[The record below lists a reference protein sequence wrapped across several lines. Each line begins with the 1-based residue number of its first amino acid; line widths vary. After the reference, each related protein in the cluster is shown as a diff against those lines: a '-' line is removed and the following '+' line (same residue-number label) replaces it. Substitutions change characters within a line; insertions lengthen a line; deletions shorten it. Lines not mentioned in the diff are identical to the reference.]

1 MSLFNELKRR
11 NVFRVGAA
19 YIVAAWLV
27 IQVVETLFPV
37 YGLSNAAIRIVVAI
51 LGVGF
56 IPSLIL
62 SWVFEFTPEG
72 LKKDA
77 DVDSEKSITQTT
89 GRKLDR
95 IILVVL
101 ALALGYFAFDKFV
114 LDPVEDEQ
122 IAQSARQEGLTAA
135 LTKSYGDRSI
145 AVLPFENRSNR
156 EEDQFFTDGIHDD
169 LLTTI
174 AKIGSMK
181 VISRT
186 SVMEYK
192 DTIKKLPQIA
202 QELGVANIL
211 EGGIQRSGDQVRI
224 NVRLIDAATDKRLW
238 GQTYNRELTAENL
251 FAVQSEITRLIADAL
266 QAELSTDEQRRIN
279 ARPTDNLQAYE
290 AYMRGRQLM
299 ATRNAAK
306 LKLATEEF
314 NKATEIDPSFALAW
328 VGVADSLSMSFG
340 VRGARAEDP
349 LPIIEDAVKNALV
362 IDNDLG
368 EAYASLGLMHGKYGR
383 NDEAETAYQ
392 KAIELSPNYATA
404 YQWYSGLVGND
415 PLRTQES
422 IDLMQ
427 KAAKLDPRSE
437 IIGHGLGKV
446 YEKKGLYRLAENQ
459 YIKTIELY
467 PDFES
472 AYFGLAVLYMRNTGQ
487 FDKALASLNKAIAL
501 HPEFLTYKLQR
512 GGIYSQLGD
521 LEAVQENRDNLADSG
536 ASEWILGF
544 SDVHFSFIKEDPIG
558 TRKTINW
565 LMAQKQGSHNF
576 RRRLGSIALAQGDIQ
591 LSREIYL
598 SVEPRW
604 LEPDQWPALMGSDFW
619 GNQTGCIV
627 AWLFLNTGDQELGTA
642 LLQQATAYIE
652 DSLPLVTEHPDQPF
666 PETCYLTAGDTEK
679 ALLSIE
685 TQLTHNHLIDW
696 YIVHQMPMY
705 DQIRHEPRYQAAW
718 AERER
723 RISVQR
729 ENVEKMA
736 ADTQP

>member
-1 MSLFNELKRR
+1 V
-11 NVFRVGAA
+11 VFS
-19 YIVAAWLV
+19 WLL
-27 IQVVETLFPV
+27 IQVTETVFPLFGFDDTPARLV
-37 YGLSNAAIRIVVAI
+37 VIVLAI
-51 LGVGF
+51 GF
-56 IPSLIL
+56 IPSLIF
-62 SWVFEFTPEG
+62 SWVFEITPEG

-77 DVDSEKSITQTT
+77 DVDSEKSLTQTT
-89 GRKLDR
+89 GRTLDR

-101 ALALGYFAFDKFV
+101 ALALAYFAFDKFV

-135 LTKSYGDRSI
+135 LTKSYGDKSI

-186 SVMEYK
+186 SVMEYRG
-192 DTIKKLPQIA
+192 TIKKIPQIA

-211 EGGIQRSGDQVRI
+211 EGGIQRSGNHVRI
-224 NVRLIDAATDKRLW
+224 NVQLIDAVTDEHLW
-238 GQTYNRELTAENL
+238 AEIYDRELTAENL
-251 FAVQSEITRLIADAL
+251 FAVQSEITKMIADAL
-266 QAELSTDEQRRIN
+266 QARLSTNEQLRID
-279 ARPTDNLQAYE
+279 AKPTDNLQAYE

-299 ATRNAAK
+299 ATRNAAN
-306 LKLATEEF
+306 LKLASEEF
-314 NKATEIDPSFALAW
+314 SKATEIDPSFALAW
-328 VGVADSLSMSFG
+328 VGVADSLSLSLG
-340 VRGARAEDP
+340 WRDARAEDL

-368 EAYASLGLMHGKYGR
+368 EAYASLGLMHRKYGR
-383 NDEAETAYQ
+383 NDEAETAFQ

-472 AYFGLAVLYMRNTGQ
+472 AYIGLAVLYMRNTGQ

-501 HPEFLTYKLQR
+501 HPEFLAYYLQR

-521 LEAVQENRDNLADSG
+521 LEAAQENRDKMAGSG
-536 ASEWILGF
+536 ASEWMLGF
-544 SDVHFSFIKEDPIG
+544 SDVHTSFIKEDPTG
-558 TRKTINW
+558 TRETINW
-565 LMAQKQGSHNF
+565 LMAQIQGGYSF
-576 RRRLGSIALAQGDIQ
+576 RLRLGSIALAQGDIQ

-598 SVEPRW
+598 STEPRW

-627 AWLFLNTGDQELGTA
+627 AWLFLNTGDQDLGTA

-666 PETCYLTAGDTEK
+666 PETCYLTAGDTEE

-685 TQLTHNHLIDW
+685 TQLAHNHLIDW

>member
-1 MSLFNELKRR
+1 M
-11 NVFRVGAA
+11 VGA
-19 YIVAAWLV
+19 WLL
-27 IQVVETLFPV
+27 IQVTETIFPLFGFGDTPARLV
-37 YGLSNAAIRIVVAI
+37 VIVLAI
-51 LGVGF
+51 GF
-56 IPSLIL
+56 IPSLIF
-62 SWVFEFTPEG
+62 SWIFEFTPEG

-77 DVDSEKSITQTT
+77 DVHFEQSISRTT

-95 IILVVL
+95 IILLVLVL
-101 ALALGYFAFDKFV
+101 ALTYFAFDKFV

-135 LTKSYGDRSI
+135 LTESDRDRSI
-145 AVLPFENRSNR
+145 AVLPFDNRSNR
-156 EEDQFFTDGIHDD
+156 EDDQFFTDGIHDD

-202 QELGVANIL
+202 KELGVANIL
-211 EGGIQRSGDQVRI
+211 EGGIQRFGSTVRI
-224 NVRLIDAATDKRLW
+224 NVQLIDAVTDEFLW
-238 GQTYNRELTAENL
+238 AEIYDRELTAENL
-251 FAVQSEITRLIADAL
+251 FAVQSEITKKIADAL
-266 QAELSTDEQRRIN
+266 QAELSTDEQLGID

-306 LKLATEEF
+306 MELATEEF
-314 NKATEIDPSFALAW
+314 NKATEIDPMFALAW
-328 VGVADSLSMSFG
+328 VGVADSLSLSISLG
-340 VRGARAEDP
+340 NVRAEDA
-349 LPIIEDAVKNALV
+349 LAIIEDAVKNALT
-362 IDNDLG
+362 IDKNLG
-368 EAYASLGLMHGKYGR
+368 EAYASQAVIHARNGR
-383 NDEAETAYQ
+383 NDEAETAFK

-404 YQWYSGLVGND
+404 YQWYSELIGTD
-415 PLRTQES
+415 PLRVQES

-427 KAAKLDPRSE
+427 EAAKLDPRSE
-437 IIGHGLGKV
+437 TIGHGLGKV

-501 HPEFLTYKLQR
+501 HPEFLVYYMQK

-521 LEAVQENRDNLADSG
+521 LEAAQENRDEMAGSG

-544 SDVHFSFIKEDPIG
+544 HDVHISFIKEDPTG
-558 TRKTINW
+558 TRETINW
-565 LMAQKQGSHNF
+565 LMAQIQGGYSF
-576 RRRLGSIALAQGDIQ
+576 RLRLSSIALAQGDIQ

-598 SVEPRW
+598 STEPRW

-627 AWLFLNTGDQELGTA
+627 AWLFMNTGDQELGTA
-642 LLQQATAYIE
+642 LLQQTTAYIE
-652 DSLPLVTEHPDQPF
+652 DTLPLMTEHPDQPF
-666 PETCYLTAGDTEK
+666 PETCFLTAGDTEK

-685 TQLTHNHLIDW
+685 TQLSHNHLIDW
-696 YIVHQMPMY
+696 YIVHKMPMY
-705 DQIRHEPRYQAAW
+705 DSIRDGPRYQAAW

-723 RISVQR
+723 RISIQR
-729 ENVEKMA
+729 ENIEKMA
-736 ADTQP
+736 AETQP

>member
-1 MSLFNELKRR
+1 M
-11 NVFRVGAA
+11 VGA
-19 YIVAAWLV
+19 WLL
-27 IQVVETLFPV
+27 IQVTETIFPLFGFGDTPARLV
-37 YGLSNAAIRIVVAI
+37 VIVLSI
-51 LGVGF
+51 GF

-62 SWVFEFTPEG
+62 SWVFEITPEG

-77 DVDSEKSITQTT
+77 DVDSEKSLTQST

-101 ALALGYFAFDKFV
+101 VLALGYFAFDKFV
-114 LDPVEDEQ
+114 LDPIEDEQ
-122 IAQSARQEGLTAA
+122 IAQSARQEGVTAA

-202 QELGVANIL
+202 KELGVANIL
-211 EGGIQRSGDQVRI
+211 EGGIQRSGNQVRI
-224 NVRLIDAATDKRLW
+224 NVQLIDAVTDEHLW
-238 GQTYNRELTAENL
+238 AEIYDRELTAENL
-251 FAVQSEITRLIADAL
+251 FAVQSEITRMIADAL
-266 QAELSTDEQRRIN
+266 QAELSTDEQLRID
-279 ARPTDNLQAYE
+279 AKPTDNLQAYE

-299 ATRNAAK
+299 ATRNAAN
-306 LKLATEEF
+306 LKLASEEF
-314 NKATEIDPSFALAW
+314 SKATEIDPSFALAW
-328 VGVADSLSMSFG
+328 VGVADSLSISFG
-340 VRGARAEDP
+340 SRDARAEDL

-501 HPEFLTYKLQR
+501 HPEYHAYNLQK

-521 LEAVQENRDNLADSG
+521 MEAVQEVRDKMADSG
-536 ASEWILGF
+536 ASEWVLGF
-544 SDVHFSFIKEDPIG
+544 VDVHISFIKEDPTG
-558 TRKTINW
+558 TRETINW
-565 LMAQKQGSHNF
+565 LLPKTQGGYAY
-576 RRRLGSIALAQGDIQ
+576 RLRLGSIALAQGDIQ

-598 SVEPRW
+598 STEPRW

-652 DSLPLVTEHPDQPF
+652 DSLPLVTEHPDQSF

-696 YIVHQMPMY
+696 HIVHQMPMY

-723 RISVQR
+723 RLSVQR